1 MTTQAP
7 PPIKKDLSDIN
18 NLKDLKK
25 EIARVKT
32 IVKLQE
38 AELKE
43 RAKKFPEEAAFVAI
57 DKTVHIIVKK
67 GVPANIFGLVRN
79 AIGLMMNLKK
89 QRKGMQGIISQVKEL
104 IIFTALNKL
113 VRIYQQKRQSKKAA
127 GEYNA

>member
-43 RAKKFPEEAAFVAI
+43 RAK
-57 DKTVHIIVKK
+57 
-67 GVPANIFGLVRN
+67 
-79 AIGLMMNLKK
+79 
-89 QRKGMQGIISQVKEL
+89 
-104 IIFTALNKL
+104 
-113 VRIYQQKRQSKKAA
+113 
-127 GEYNA
+127 

>member
-1 MTTQAP
+1 MTMQTP
-7 PPIKKDLSDIN
+7 PLTKKDLSDIN

-43 RAKKFPEEAAFVAI
+43 RAKKFPQEAALITI
-57 DKTVHIIVKK
+57 DKVVHVAVKK
-67 GVPANIFGLVRN
+67 GVPSNMFGLVRN
-79 AIGLMMNLKK
+79 AIGLMMSIKK

-104 IIFTALNKL
+104 IIFTALNKI
-113 VRIYQQKRQSKKAA
+113 VRIYQQNRQKKAA
-127 GEYNA
+127 GEYNT